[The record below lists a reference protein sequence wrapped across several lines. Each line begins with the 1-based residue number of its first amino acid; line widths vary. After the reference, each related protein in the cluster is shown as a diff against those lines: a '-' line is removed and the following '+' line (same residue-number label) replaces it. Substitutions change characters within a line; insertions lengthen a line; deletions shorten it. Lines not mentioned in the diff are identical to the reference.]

1 MSWCQENVS
10 DVFSLGYGY
19 GYAYGNGY
27 GYGYGC
33 EQEQEQEQEQG
44 SGSQAEYG
52 VVEPGVVLETE
63 FSYTTLGGLDFGLGD
78 EEVGS
83 SSSSSGGVS
92 GSSFS
97 EPSPAPIPRQRR
109 YSKPQQ
115 TTPPPSEGSMTT
127 SSSTSSSPASGAK
140 KVSDSRLSAR
150 GLAQVLNLDS
160 PAEALCRE
168 KFILDIFE
176 KELHYPLGY
185 KTWVRGTTKEYRAKI
200 LYQLHE
206 RVKVKYPEYD
216 EKVLET
222 IIRRATY
229 YMMQSRLRRER
240 RAKAKANKQQQQQQ
254 QQRGKASSKNKAVV
268 VQQSHS
274 EPEPEPES
282 VPDVTAVSNSDLFI
296 AGEAFLSGD
305 SFLM

>member
-1 MSWCQENVS
+1 MS
-10 DVFSLGYGY
+10 DVYSLGYGY

-27 GYGYGC
+27 GYGYGY
-33 EQEQEQEQEQG
+33 EQEQG
-44 SGSQAEYG
+44 SGSQAEAEAEFG
-52 VVEPGVVLETE
+52 GEKVEPGVVLETE

-83 SSSSSGGVS
+83 SGGSSGVS

-115 TTPPPSEGSMTT
+115 TTPPPSEGSMT

-240 RAKAKANKQQQQQQ
+240 RAKAKANKQQQQ
-254 QQRGKASSKNKAVV
+254 RGKASSKTKAVV
-268 VQQSHS
+268 AQESYS
-274 EPEPEPES
+274 EPES

>member
-10 DVFSLGYGY
+10 DVYSLGYGY

-27 GYGYGC
+27 GYGYGY
-33 EQEQEQEQEQG
+33 EQEQG
-44 SGSQAEYG
+44 NGSQAEAEAEAEFG
-52 VVEPGVVLETE
+52 GEKVEPGVVLETE

-83 SSSSSGGVS
+83 SGGSSGVS

-115 TTPPPSEGSMTT
+115 TTPPPSEGSMT

-254 QQRGKASSKNKAVV
+254 RGKASSKTKAVV
-268 VQQSHS
+268 AQESYS
-274 EPEPEPES
+274 EPES

>member
-10 DVFSLGYGY
+10 DVYSLGYGY

-27 GYGYGC
+27 GYGYGY
-33 EQEQEQEQEQG
+33 EQEQG
-44 SGSQAEYG
+44 SGSQAEAEAEFG
-52 VVEPGVVLETE
+52 GEKVEPGVVLETE

-83 SSSSSGGVS
+83 SGGSSGVS

-115 TTPPPSEGSMTT
+115 TTPPPSEGSMT
-127 SSSTSSSPASGAK
+127 SSSTSSSPGSGAK

-240 RAKAKANKQQQQQQ
+240 RAKAKANKQQQQ
-254 QQRGKASSKNKAVV
+254 RGKASSKTKAVV
-268 VQQSHS
+268 AQESYS
-274 EPEPEPES
+274 EPES

>member
-10 DVFSLGYGY
+10 DVYSLGYGY

-27 GYGYGC
+27 GYGYGY
-33 EQEQEQEQEQG
+33 EQEQG
-44 SGSQAEYG
+44 SGSQAEAEAEFG
-52 VVEPGVVLETE
+52 GEKVEPGVVLETE

-83 SSSSSGGVS
+83 SGGSSGVS

-115 TTPPPSEGSMTT
+115 TTPPPSEGSMT

-240 RAKAKANKQQQQQQ
+240 RAKAKANKQQQQ
-254 QQRGKASSKNKAVV
+254 RGKASSKTKAVV
-268 VQQSHS
+268 AQESYS
-274 EPEPEPES
+274 EPES

>member
-1 MSWCQENVS
+1 MS
-10 DVFSLGYGY
+10 DVYSLGYGY

-27 GYGYGC
+27 GYGYGY
-33 EQEQEQEQEQG
+33 EQEQG
-44 SGSQAEYG
+44 SGSQAEAEAEFG
-52 VVEPGVVLETE
+52 GEKVEPGVVLETE

-83 SSSSSGGVS
+83 SGGSSGVS

-115 TTPPPSEGSMTT
+115 TTPPPSEGSMT

-240 RAKAKANKQQQQQQ
+240 RAKAKANKQQQQ
-254 QQRGKASSKNKAVV
+254 RGKASSKTKAVV
-268 VQQSHS
+268 AQESYS
-274 EPEPEPES
+274 EPES
-282 VPDVTAVSNSDLFI
+282 VPICIPIPISKAVHI
-296 AGEAFLSGD
+296 
-305 SFLM
+305 

>member
-10 DVFSLGYGY
+10 DVYSLGYGY

-27 GYGYGC
+27 GYGYGY
-33 EQEQEQEQEQG
+33 EQEQG
-44 SGSQAEYG
+44 SGSQAEAEAEFG
-52 VVEPGVVLETE
+52 GEKVEPGVVLETE

-83 SSSSSGGVS
+83 SGGSSGVS

-115 TTPPPSEGSMTT
+115 TTPPPSEGSMT

-254 QQRGKASSKNKAVV
+254 RGKASSKTKAVV
-268 VQQSHS
+268 AQESYS
-274 EPEPEPES
+274 EPES

>member
-1 MSWCQENVS
+1 MS
-10 DVFSLGYGY
+10 DVYSLGYGY

-27 GYGYGC
+27 GYGYGY
-33 EQEQEQEQEQG
+33 EQEQG
-44 SGSQAEYG
+44 SGSQAEAEAEFG
-52 VVEPGVVLETE
+52 GEKVEPGVVLETE

-83 SSSSSGGVS
+83 SGGSSGVS

-115 TTPPPSEGSMTT
+115 TTPPPSEGSMT

-254 QQRGKASSKNKAVV
+254 RGKASSKTKAVV
-268 VQQSHS
+268 AQESYS
-274 EPEPEPES
+274 EPES

>member
-1 MSWCQENVS
+1 M
-10 DVFSLGYGY
+10 
-19 GYAYGNGY
+19 
-27 GYGYGC
+27 
-33 EQEQEQEQEQG
+33 
-44 SGSQAEYG
+44 
-52 VVEPGVVLETE
+52 
-63 FSYTTLGGLDFGLGD
+63 
-78 EEVGS
+78 
-83 SSSSSGGVS
+83 
-92 GSSFS
+92 
-97 EPSPAPIPRQRR
+97 
-109 YSKPQQ
+109 
-115 TTPPPSEGSMTT
+115 T

-240 RAKAKANKQQQQQQ
+240 RAKAKANKQQQQ
-254 QQRGKASSKNKAVV
+254 RGKASSKTKAVV
-268 VQQSHS
+268 AQESYS
-274 EPEPEPES
+274 EPES

>member
-1 MSWCQENVS
+1 MS
-10 DVFSLGYGY
+10 DVYSLGYGY

-27 GYGYGC
+27 GYGYGY
-33 EQEQEQEQEQG
+33 EQEQG
-44 SGSQAEYG
+44 SGSQAEAEAEFG
-52 VVEPGVVLETE
+52 GEKVEPGVVLETE

-83 SSSSSGGVS
+83 SGGSSGVS

-254 QQRGKASSKNKAVV
+254 RGKASSKNKAVV
-268 VQQSHS
+268 VQEPHS

>member
-1 MSWCQENVS
+1 MVS
-10 DVFSLGYGY
+10 DVYSLGYGY

-27 GYGYGC
+27 GYGYGY
-33 EQEQEQEQEQG
+33 EQEQG
-44 SGSQAEYG
+44 SGSQAEAEAEFG
-52 VVEPGVVLETE
+52 GEKVEPGVVLETE

-83 SSSSSGGVS
+83 SGGSSGVS

-115 TTPPPSEGSMTT
+115 TTPPPSEGSMT

-240 RAKAKANKQQQQQQ
+240 RAKAKANKQQQQ
-254 QQRGKASSKNKAVV
+254 RGKASSKTKAVV
-268 VQQSHS
+268 AQESYS
-274 EPEPEPES
+274 EPES